1 MVQLRLVW
9 HGHDVFKFGLRRHM
23 DLAILLQDPMPPN
36 IIAKC
41 AQFCQIGTARQEA
54 NLGQDGAEDHVELSE
69 LPRALVKLL
78 LWPF

>member
-23 DLAILLQDPMPPN
+23 DLAILLQDPTPPN
-36 IIAKC
+36 IIAKR

-54 NLGQDGAEDHVELSE
+54 NLGQDGAEHVELSE